1 MKMEIPIKDDILT
14 WAIERSGYNL
24 HELSRKFPHISAW
37 LSGEKKP
44 TLKQLINFSKK
55 VHIPFGYLLL
65 DEPVREEFP
74 IPFFRTQKNGDN
86 RISLNVY
93 DTVLMLQQRQA
104 WISDYL
110 KENGYEPLDFIGKFS
125 QSDDIKEIVGDI
137 REKLKLKDNWALELQ
152 SWRYAK
158 DFLTEKIEEIGI
170 FTVFNS
176 VVGNN
181 THRPIKVEECRGFV
195 LVDNYAPFVFIN
207 SADSVSAQIFTL
219 AHELAHIWLGKS
231 AGFDFRQLLP
241 ADNPIEIFCNKVAAE
256 FLVSEELLNK
266 EIQKTIDIE
275 ELAIKFKVS
284 QIVIARRLLDLEK
297 INRNEFFKFYEN
309 YIKSELR
316 QKERK
321 SSGGDFYNTEK
332 QRLGHRF
339 VYFVYQAV
347 QENKLLFRDA
357 YRLTGLNGNT
367 FHKFMKEL
375 FS

>member
-1 MKMEIPIKDDILT
+1 MKMEIPIKDDILI
-14 WAIERSGYNL
+14 WAIERAGYNL
-24 HELSRKFPHISAW
+24 HDFSRRFPHISAW
-37 LSGEKKP
+37 LSGQKKP

-256 FLVSEELLNK
+256 FLVSEELLTK
-266 EIQKTIDIE
+266 
-275 ELAIKFKVS
+275 
-284 QIVIARRLLDLEK
+284 
-297 INRNEFFKFYEN
+297 
-309 YIKSELR
+309 
-316 QKERK
+316 
-321 SSGGDFYNTEK
+321 
-332 QRLGHRF
+332 
-339 VYFVYQAV
+339 
-347 QENKLLFRDA
+347 
-357 YRLTGLNGNT
+357 
-367 FHKFMKEL
+367 
-375 FS
+375 